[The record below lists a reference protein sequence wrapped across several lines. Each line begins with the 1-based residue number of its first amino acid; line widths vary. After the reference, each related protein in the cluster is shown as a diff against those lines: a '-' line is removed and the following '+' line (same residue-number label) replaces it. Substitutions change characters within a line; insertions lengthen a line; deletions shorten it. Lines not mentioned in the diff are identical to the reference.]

1 MECSANLSLVGGM
14 WLSETTQV
22 ETETIMSSKLLQ
34 MWYFFLHVLCLL
46 LFLKK
51 NYSVIFHI
59 ILHLTLLQ
67 HVVSMLM
74 AVDVTIS
81 DLQETHTMAN
91 THKMLLLQEHG
102 MI

>member
-1 MECSANLSLVGGM
+1 M
-14 WLSETTQV
+14 
-22 ETETIMSSKLLQ
+22 KLHKLKLRPSCLQ
-34 MWYFFLHVLCLL
+34 NFFKCDTFFLHVLCLL

-51 NYSVIFHI
+51 IYSVIFHI